1 MDDFKFSSTNEEDLL
16 ILLDAAQ
23 EESFINSAVKYA
35 YQLSELGVNN
45 LDQLANI
52 IAEEFIKLKTAAD
65 APQDGQTV
73 ETGADYFN
81 FSLSGYNLDTWMDYW
96 FGLSEPGQTLNYN
109 GVFFDFSNKNIE
121 LLNNRIKT
129 LANTFGYNLVQ
140 KKDVPKEVTLKETPK
155 ETRSSPLMKVNVPE
169 YALDE
174 QDLEQKQNAKI
185 AMITDFQALKKNP
198 TKENFLKFTQ
208 KYPKLFVSTA
218 EGKYVGLDRPS
229 IKKFIKDALYN
240 LKRKTTEYLETGG
253 TSGAKGLA
261 LIGAGSGEKGTQ
273 APLESGGAKHQL
285 ERYTEWYVDLQ
296 KKQPVYLESLD
307 ELNKTIM
314 ADFNALNE
322 QYNQKEAAGEDTG
335 NIRNEMNKK
344 YMETQ
349 DLTRKKVEYSYYLQD
364 LEWKKEQIEKLIINY
379 EVTTKKCDELLNLL
393 SPGADLTIQDYD
405 LLTNV
410 TTELGEFGH
419 SFLIRLGLYASKDVY
434 FPELAS
440 EHHAGSMVDILN
452 GIVNKDV
459 SNISDEMFNYTKD
472 DLFKVL
478 DKNIAENDANKISS
492 RAVLDNLIAKVN
504 DIITRYQV
512 IQDHVEAQKN
522 RYKSILDEFNNP
534 QTGIF
539 SSIYNQLNKIIAANE
554 KQLKLKD
561 VNFLRETQLR
571 ITGFLNAMKIA
582 EENYGSIFDNK
593 EITTFIENNKN
604 EFGKKSNVLEPY
616 KYIKQHTSRLIDT
629 LLDTKPK
636 KVVNSSEI
644 LEDISYTKNM
654 LDAFSK
660 TIKQIL
666 QLAEKSPLSD
676 NSMNLLKQ
684 YNASLGSIRSLMS
697 KGLIGAYGNNYETYS
712 EQLQGAELLKSALE
726 TIKREAPEGRSDI
739 NTYKSVMSLFN
750 EIPRFKS
757 QLNITAFEEVINNA
771 TKSLKDTVLGI
782 ESAIVPLRNQ
792 LNKSVNEDSLAALV
806 SQQQEILNK
815 DLTEEIGIENDSSR
829 ELVATRINN
838 EFNPQK
844 QMVVDVIGDMT
855 NVLFH
860 DYEFSGSAASQK
872 KDYHMRTRKR
882 DSSGQDVG
890 WSQSKWNF
898 YNIVKEWNN
907 TVISCL
913 KSLTSARKNETRT
926 FNPKDSFG
934 FRPNFVNL
942 SEDEKSSENQMNSL
956 YSYMSRTSTDS
967 LATVMSESARN
978 KQVINLR
985 YDLASDFN
993 TFIDLLNNFKENAS
1007 VKADP
1012 QKTKIINAASG
1023 YLNKLTIGYK
1033 TYNDQTLEKRVEYE
1047 KELKNLEVQLEDSNS
1062 LLNSIRSEI
1071 NAAQDLG
1078 EKATLTQKLREQ
1090 IGSRREISTK
1100 INNIKIELKEFYK
1113 VDESVDLI
1121 DEKQR
1126 DYIIN
1131 FVLAAIQAAESF
1143 PGEYEYYKKIAVD
1156 MDDKFKQFDI
1166 IKKAQEEQTD
1176 KELLFKML
1184 YARNKL
1190 TNVDRESLDHM
1201 IEMTNLYKT
1210 NYSRDFGK
1218 NINPGKYKE
1227 FMGHKQTAPDYGP
1240 QGTPIAKPDWVKQKE
1255 QTEQPEQESSKVKV
1269 KRPVSRPPVSSET
1282 LEELIK
1288 LANLLEMTHELKKKA
1303 QETERL
1309 SQLDLIDNFL
1319 NNR

>member
-1 MDDFKFSSTNEEDLL
+1 MNDFKFSSTNEEDLQ

-23 EESFINSAVKYA
+23 EEYFINSVVKYA
-35 YQLSELGVNN
+35 YKLGEIGIT
-45 LDQLANI
+45 DPDKLATI
-52 IAEEFIKLKTAAD
+52 IAEEFIKIKTAAD
-65 APQDGQTV
+65 APQEAQTI
-73 ETGADYFN
+73 ETGEDYYN

-121 LLNNRIKT
+121 LLNNRLKT
-129 LANTFGYNLVQ
+129 LSDTFGYNLVQ
-140 KKDVPKEVTLKETPK
+140 KKDISKEVTLKETSE
-155 ETRSSPLMKVNVPE
+155 ETKSSPLMSVNVPQ
-169 YALDE
+169 YTLDE
-174 QDLEQKQNAKI
+174 RDLEQKQNSKI
-185 AMITDFQALKKNP
+185 TMITDFQLLKKNP

-218 EGKYVGLDRPS
+218 EGKYVGLDRPG
-229 IKKFIKDALYN
+229 IKKFLKDSLYN

-253 TSGAKGLA
+253 TSSAKGLDI
-261 LIGAGSGEKGTQ
+261 IGAGSGEKGTQ
-273 APLESGGAKHQL
+273 ATLESGGAKHQL
-285 ERYTEWYVDLQ
+285 ERYKEWSD
-296 KKQPVYLESLD
+296 KAHKEQPEYFASLD
-307 ELNKTIM
+307 KINNQIM
-314 ADFNALNE
+314 AEFNDLNE
-322 QYNQKEAAGEDTG
+322 QFKQKESVGEDTS

-344 YMETQ
+344 YLESKDLIQKKIERSYYIQ
-349 DLTRKKVEYSYYLQD
+349 DLD
-364 LEWKKEQIEKLIINY
+364 WKTEQIEKLIINY
-379 EVTTKKCDELLNLL
+379 EDIIKKSDELLKLL

-434 FPELAS
+434 FPELSS
-440 EHHAGSMVDILN
+440 EQHAGSMVDILS

-472 DLFKVL
+472 DLFNVL
-478 DKNIAENDANKISS
+478 DKNIAENDANKIASK
-492 RAVLDNLIAKVN
+492 AILEMIIAKIN

-512 IQDHVEAQKN
+512 IQTHVENQKN
-522 RYKSILDEFNNP
+522 RYKAILEDFNSP
-534 QTGIF
+534 KTGIF
-539 SSIYNQLNKIIAANE
+539 SSIYGQLNKIIAQNE

-561 VNFLRETQLR
+561 VEYLRSTQKR

-582 EENYGSIFDNK
+582 EENYGSLFKNK
-593 EITTFIENNKN
+593 EILTIIEKNKN
-604 EFGKKSNVLEPY
+604 EFGKKTDILEPY
-616 KYIKQHTSRLIDT
+616 KHIRQNTSRLMDT
-629 LLDTKPK
+629 LLDTKPE
-636 KVVNSSEI
+636 KVSKYSDI

-654 LDAFSK
+654 LDSFNK
-660 TIKQIL
+660 HIKQIL
-666 QLAEKSPLSD
+666 KLSEKSSLSD
-676 NSMNLLKQ
+676 NSLNLLKQ
-684 YNASLGSIRSLMS
+684 YNAALGSIRNLMS
-697 KGLIGAYGNNYETYS
+697 DGLIKAYGNNYESYS

-739 NTYKSVMSLFN
+739 NTYKSIISLFN

-757 QLNITAFEEVINNA
+757 IINTTFFEETINKSA
-771 TKSLKDTVLGI
+771 KSLKDTVLTI
-782 ESAIVPLRNQ
+782 EHSIVPLKNH
-792 LNKSVNEDSLAALV
+792 LNKAVNEDSLSALI

-815 DLTEEIGIENDSSR
+815 DLTEDIGIENDSSR

-844 QMVVDVIGDMT
+844 TMVVDVIGDMT

-882 DSSGQDVG
+882 DNFNQDVG

-913 KSLTSARKNETRT
+913 KSLASARKNETRT

-942 SEDEKSSENQMNSL
+942 SEDEKSSINQKNSL

-967 LATVMSESARN
+967 LATIMSETSRN
-978 KQVINLR
+978 KQITNLR
-985 YDLASDFN
+985 YDIASDFN
-993 TFIDLLNNFKENAS
+993 TFIDILNKFKENNI
-1007 VKADP
+1007 VKSDP
-1012 QKTKIINAASG
+1012 QRIRIIDSALSK
-1023 YLNKLTIGYK
+1023 LNKLTIGYK
-1033 TYNDQTLEKRVEYE
+1033 NYYNDKNNETRFKFEE
-1047 KELKNLEVQLEDSNS
+1047 ELKNLEVQFEDNIS
-1062 LLNSIRSEI
+1062 LLNSIREQIDST
-1071 NAAQDLG
+1071 QDIG
-1078 EKATLTQKLREQ
+1078 EKSKLTQQLRDQ
-1090 IGSRREISTK
+1090 IHNHDALNTK
-1100 INNIKIELKEFYK
+1100 IGNIKKSIKEFYR
-1113 VDESVDLI
+1113 VNEEVDLI
-1121 DEKQR
+1121 DEKER
-1126 DYIIN
+1126 NHTIE
-1131 FVLAAIQAAESF
+1131 FVLAAIQTAESF

-1156 MDDKFKQFDI
+1156 MDDKFKQFDVI
-1166 IKKAQEEQTD
+1166 RKAQEEQVD

-1184 YARNKL
+1184 YARDKL
-1190 TNVDRESLDHM
+1190 TAIDRESLDH
-1201 IEMTNLYKT
+1201 ITEMASLYKT

-1227 FMGHKQTAPDYGP
+1227 FVGHKQTAFDYGT
-1240 QGTPIAKPDWVKQKE
+1240 QGTPTEKPDWVKQV
-1255 QTEQPEQESSKVKV
+1255 QEDSKLKL
-1269 KRPVSRPPVSSET
+1269 KRPITRPPVNSES
-1282 LEELIK
+1282 LDELIK
-1288 LANLLEMTHELKKKA
+1288 LANLLEMTTELRKQA

-1309 SQLDLIDNFL
+1309 SQLDIIDNLL